1 MGKAQ
6 SLWRW
11 GYFVLVAALLG
22 RLAVRGAS
30 CSGGGEDARA
40 APKSVRPG
48 TELSRVTLGRRPSGR
63 SIPLLAFATGKTT
76 LARLFSQQ
84 CGVVVF
90 FESSCPVCRRIAER
104 WRGLR
109 DLAPSG
115 AVVPVVW
122 VDVNRDDA
130 GADAFRR
137 EFDLGGDGIYVRS
150 RHDLGELGVQFW
162 PIAYLLDPQGRF
174 VGSGQTPE
182 QLGSLPPICALHG
195 S

>member
-1 MGKAQ
+1 MGKART
-6 SLWRW
+6 LLRW
-11 GYFVLVAALLG
+11 GYLLLVGALAG
-22 RLAVRGAS
+22 RIAFRGAS
-30 CSGGGEDARA
+30 CAGGEEDVS
-40 APKSVRPG
+40 APPKNLHPA
-48 TELSRVTLGRRPSGR
+48 TDLSRVALGRRTGYAQ
-63 SIPLLAFATGKTT
+63 PLLFAFATRKTT
-76 LARLFSQQ
+76 LARLFSEQ

-90 FESSCPVCRRIAER
+90 FESNCPVSRRIAER

-137 EFDLGGDGIYVRS
+137 EFDLGGEGLYVRS
-150 RHDLGELGVQFW
+150 RQDLVEFGVQLV
-162 PIAYLLDPQGRF
+162 PIAYLLDRQGRF
-174 VGSGQTPE
+174 VRSAQTPE
-182 QLGSLPPICALHG
+182 QLGSLPPGCSLRG